1 VKVLKRFGGYT
12 LLFILSLVP
21 SVIAYVYDASANQVG
36 MIYVASIIWCALLWR
51 GLHVKGT
58 LSYVLLGILAL
69 IPAGIGFA
77 YSIATGLIIQILLV
91 SLAWVGAFWGII
103 TLIEKNEELI

>member
-1 VKVLKRFGGYT
+1 MKALKRFGGYT

-21 SVIAYVYDASANQVG
+21 SVIAYGYHASANQVG
-36 MIYVASIIWCALLWR
+36 MIYVASIIWCALLW
-51 GLHVKGT
+51 GGMHIKGT
-58 LSYVLLGILAL
+58 LRYVLLGVLAL

-77 YSIATGLIIQILLV
+77 YSIESSLIIQILLV

-103 TLIEKNEELI
+103 ILIEKNENLI